1 MQVALWLKTVKVYLI
16 NSFISFSSNELTLLV
31 VTADQWIIL
40 VYVFIYLYCWP
51 PPPSLQSTICC
62 SCPKLSML
70 YLFVFSWWRGGLK
83 IRKSNHW
90 SASQCLCLCLGFHL
104 SLFPHSHNSFSFFTK
119 PLLPLPHSSTIQ
131 DGPGWTCLPFTL
143 PPMSCCLTVH
153 LPIPVSHLC
162 LCCSL
167 TLGMACLDSEETENL
182 SGGRSSEAGK
192 KRSPVVWHKLFG
204 FSITECWNPDVWAS
218 FIRKKV
224 LPNGHKPI
232 QNVTWWSL
240 PSLFFRSV
248 HTMSQ
253 PLC

>member
-1 MQVALWLKTVKVYLI
+1 MNNPAI
-16 NSFISFSSNELTLLV
+16 C
-31 VTADQWIIL
+31 
-40 VYVFIYLYCWP
+40 IYLLILLIFFLP
-51 PPPSLQSTICC
+51 LHSSL
-62 SCPKLSML
+62 PFVVAALSFPC
-70 YLFVFSWWRGGLK
+70 Y
-83 IRKSNHW
+83 I
-90 SASQCLCLCLGFHL
+90 CLCLAGEGEGWKPERGIIEVLASVYVCVWVSI

-119 PLLPLPHSSTIQ
+119 PLLPLPHLSTIQ

-153 LPIPVSHLC
+153 LPTPVSHLC

-167 TLGMACLDSEETENL
+167 TLGMVCLDSEETENL

-192 KRSPVVWHKLFG
+192 KSSPVVWHKLFG
-204 FSITECWNPDVWAS
+204 FSITERWNPDVWAS

-240 PSLFFRSV
+240 PSLFYRTF

-253 PLC
+253 LLR